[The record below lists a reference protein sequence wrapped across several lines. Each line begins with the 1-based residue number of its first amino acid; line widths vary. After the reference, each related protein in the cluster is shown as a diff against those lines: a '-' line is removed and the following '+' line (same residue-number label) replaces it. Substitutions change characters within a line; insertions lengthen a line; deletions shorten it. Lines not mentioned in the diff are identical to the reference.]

1 MTPSPK
7 FIPANGIAR
16 AISILA
22 EPGQVVELRALADTA
37 IHSGYFND
45 YAACARFAEVLDCDP
60 SVHGCYVTL
69 NMVNP
74 ALLARRANRI
84 KMHLSRSD
92 TTTSDADILRRRW
105 LPIDIDPVRPSG
117 VSSTDAEHELARA
130 KAEEIAG
137 WLSQFGFPEPVT
149 GDSGNGAH
157 LLYRIDLPNDELSTK
172 LVKSVLGILDL
183 LFSDTAVSVDMA
195 NYNAG
200 RIWKLYG
207 TVAKKG
213 DHIPERPHRRSR
225 IISVPDRVDVVSL
238 ELLEKLG
245 KVLPAASSSPSES
258 PVETKGYKN
267 AVNLSVWLRAHH
279 ISVNVEK
286 PYQNGRIYLLESC
299 PFSTAHKNG
308 AYAIQF
314 AGGAIHAGCHH
325 ASCGGGKQ
333 RWKELREMFE
343 TKEEK
348 QKNRD
353 ERLIDGKREWARAK
367 VAADGAGTF
376 PAGAGKSL
384 AGVRPVVSLL
394 ETPVGTEK
402 RLTGVCPAVS
412 FIESTAG
419 EKPHDCFRDLWK
431 DPNPVRPDG
440 YRESSPVYAPTGSV
454 NNKNPARPDGL
465 REKSPVYASTG
476 SVNNENLARPDGYR
490 EKSPIYSST
499 GNVSNENPARPDGYR
514 EKSPIYSSTGSVN
527 NENPARPDGH
537 REGSPSYAP
546 TGTANKE
553 NPAQQDTNPETLP
566 EYATTDA
573 GNAERLIAAYG
584 DRARYCAAFN
594 AWYLWNGNIWV
605 RDDAGKMLLI
615 ATDVARSIH
624 REAAVA
630 STADRSRALS
640 RWAIISESL
649 HARKAMI
656 DSAAPHI
663 PVLPGEFDARPE
675 LFNCRNGTLE
685 LATMTFREHRKEEML
700 TKKAAVDYDEKAQ
713 CPQWLAHLNLIFSSD
728 TDYLSGF
735 QSMCGYTLLGTNPQQ
750 IMFILYGRGRN
761 GKSKTIEVL
770 ARLFADYA
778 VNIAADSLMAKRF
791 ENARSD
797 LARLAGARLATA
809 AEGAEGAR
817 MDEAII
823 KQITGE
829 YVITV
834 RKLYENEF
842 EFTPVAKIWMT
853 TNHEPVIPGTDDG
866 IWRRIWMVP
875 FSVQIPEEKCD
886 PDIAAKLLAESSGIL
901 NWCLAGLSRYYA
913 NGNRLVQPRKVSQ
926 ATANLR
932 TVSDTVGL
940 FLATECAF
948 EVGGRIPRLTLKE
961 TFEKWCAEEG
971 VRNRISSTKL
981 WNALRERGVVDGGK
995 SGYDRI
1001 WSGVRLK
1008 NEEERIAAE
1017 NKRMGQASL
1026 AGV

>member
-1 MTPSPK
+1 MTPSPLV
-7 FIPANGIAR
+7 IPANGIAR

-69 NMVNP
+69 NVVNP

-84 KMHLSRSD
+84 KMHISRSE
-92 TTTSDADILRRRW
+92 TTTSDADIIRRRW
-105 LPIDIDPVRPSG
+105 LPIDIDPVRPGG

-130 KAEEIAG
+130 KAEDIAG

-157 LLYRIDLPNDELSTK
+157 LLYRIDLPNNEPSTK
-172 LVKSVLGILDL
+172 LVKSVLGTLDL
-183 LFSDTAVSVDMA
+183 LFSDTTVSVDTA

-225 IISVPDRVDVVSL
+225 IISVPDQLDVVSA
-238 ELLEKLG
+238 ELLEKLDT
-245 KVLPAASSSPSES
+245 VLPASGSSPSES

-267 AVNLSVWLRAHH
+267 AVNLSVWLRAHS

-286 PYQNGRIYLLESC
+286 PYQNGRIYLLEAC
-299 PFSTAHKNG
+299 PFSSAHKDG

-343 TKEEK
+343 TNEEK
-348 QKNRD
+348 QKCRD
-353 ERLIDGKREWARAK
+353 ERLIAGKREWARAK
-367 VAADGAGTF
+367 VAAEGAGT
-376 PAGAGKSL
+376 GKSL
-384 AGVRPVVSLL
+384 AGVRSVVSFL
-394 ETPVGTEK
+394 ETPAGAEK
-402 RLTGVCPAVS
+402 RLNGVRPEVS
-412 FIESTAG
+412 FFETPAR
-419 EKPHDCFRDLWK
+419 EKPHDFFRDLWK
-431 DPNPVRPDG
+431 DPNPVRPDRD
-440 YRESSPVYAPTGSV
+440 RESSTVFAPTGTVNNKNPARPDELREGSPVYAPTGSV
-454 NNKNPARPDGL
+454 NNKNPARPDEL
-465 REKSPVYASTG
+465 REGSPVYAPTG
-476 SVNNENLARPDGYR
+476 SVNKENPACPDGYR
-490 EKSPIYSST
+490 EGSPVYAPT
-499 GNVSNENPARPDGYR
+499 GTVNKENPARPDGYR
-514 EKSPIYSSTGSVN
+514 EGSPVYASTGTV
-527 NENPARPDGH
+527 
-537 REGSPSYAP
+537 
-546 TGTANKE
+546 NKE
-553 NPAQQDTNPETLP
+553 NPAQHNADPETPP

-594 AWYLWNGNIWV
+594 AWYLWNGNVWV

-656 DSAAPHI
+656 DSAAPHC
-663 PVLPGEFDARPE
+663 PVLPCEFDARPE

-685 LATMTFREHRKEEML
+685 LATMSFREHRKEEML
-700 TKKAAVDYDEKAQ
+700 TKKAAVDYDAKAQ
-713 CPQWLAHLNLIFSSD
+713 CPRWLAHLNLIFGSD

-948 EVGGRIPRLTLKE
+948 EVGAKIPRTTFREILEKWFDEEGIKYPPHSRKVANILKE
-961 TFEKWCAEEG
+961 HG
-971 VRNRISSTKL
+971 VT
-981 WNALRERGVVDGGK
+981 DGGRSNGERYWAGIRWK
-995 SGYDRI
+995 NANERAILEQAGSFQDVL
-1001 WSGVRLK
+1001 SGV
-1008 NEEERIAAE
+1008 
-1017 NKRMGQASL
+1017 
-1026 AGV
+1026 

>member
-1 MTPSPK
+1 MTPSPE

-22 EPGQVVELRALADTA
+22 EPGEVVELRALADTA

-69 NMVNP
+69 NVVNP
-74 ALLARRANRI
+74 DLLARRANRI
-84 KMHLSRSD
+84 KMHLSRSE
-92 TTTSDADILRRRW
+92 TTTSDADIIRRRW

-157 LLYRIDLPNDELSTK
+157 LLYRIDLPNDEHSTK
-172 LVKSVLGILDL
+172 LVKLVLGTLDL
-183 LFSDTAVSVDMA
+183 LFSNTAVSVDTA

-225 IISVPDRVDVVSL
+225 IISVPDRLDVVSA

-245 KVLPAASSSPSES
+245 TVLPASGSSPSES

-267 AVNLSVWLRAHH
+267 AVNLSVWLRVHN

-299 PFSTAHKNG
+299 PFSSAHKDG

-325 ASCGGGKQ
+325 ATCGGGKQ

-343 TKEEK
+343 TNEEK
-348 QKNRD
+348 QKSRD
-353 ERLIDGKREWARAK
+353 ERLIAGKREWARAK
-367 VAADGAGTF
+367 VAAEAAGT
-376 PAGAGKSL
+376 GKSL
-384 AGVRPVVSLL
+384 AGDRSVVSFLETSAGAEKRLNGVRPAVSFL
-394 ETPVGTEK
+394 ESPAGTEK
-402 RLTGVCPAVS
+402 RPTSVCPEVS
-412 FIESTAG
+412 FFETPAR
-419 EKPHDCFRDLWK
+419 EKPHDFFRDLWK
-431 DPNPVRPDG
+431 DPNPVRPDRDRESSPVDAPTGSVNKKNTVCPDG

-454 NNKNPARPDGL
+454 NK
-465 REKSPVYASTG
+465 
-476 SVNNENLARPDGYR
+476 
-490 EKSPIYSST
+490 
-499 GNVSNENPARPDGYR
+499 ENPARPDGHR
-514 EKSPIYSSTGSVN
+514 DGSPVYVPTGSVN
-527 NENPARPDGH
+527 NENPAHPNGY
-537 REGSPSYAP
+537 REGSPVYSP
-546 TGTANKE
+546 NGTLNRE
-553 NPAQQDTNPETLP
+553 NPAQQDTYP

-594 AWYLWNGNIWV
+594 AWYLWNGNVWV

-630 STADRSRALS
+630 ATADRSRALS

-700 TKKAAVDYDEKAQ
+700 TKKAAVDYDETAQ
-713 CPQWLAHLNLIFSSD
+713 CPQWLAHLNLIFGSD

-875 FSVQIPEEKCD
+875 FSVQIPDEKCD

-948 EVGGRIPRLTLKE
+948 EAGAKIPRTTFREILGKWFDEEGIKYPPHSRKVANILKEHGVTDGGRSNGERYWAGIRWK
-961 TFEKWCAEEG
+961 
-971 VRNRISSTKL
+971 
-981 WNALRERGVVDGGK
+981 NANERAILEQAGSFQDVL
-995 SGYDRI
+995 
-1001 WSGVRLK
+1001 SGV
-1008 NEEERIAAE
+1008 
-1017 NKRMGQASL
+1017 
-1026 AGV
+1026 

>member
-1 MTPSPK
+1 MTNDPSPT
-7 FIPANGIAR
+7 FIPVNGIAR
-16 AISILA
+16 VLSVLA

-37 IHSGYFND
+37 IHSGYFSD

-69 NMVNP
+69 NVVNP
-74 ALLARRANRI
+74 ALIARRANRI

-92 TTTSDADILRRRW
+92 ATTSDADIVRRRW

-117 VSSTDAEHELARA
+117 VSSTDAEHELALR
-130 KAEEIAG
+130 KAEEITG
-137 WLSQFGFPEPVT
+137 WLSGLGFSEPVT

-157 LLYRIDLPNDELSTK
+157 LLYRIDLPNDAPSTQ
-172 LVKSVLGILDL
+172 LVKAVLVTLDF
-183 LFSDTAVSVDMA
+183 LFSDTGVTVDTA

-207 TVAKKG
+207 TLAKKG
-213 DHIPERPHRRSR
+213 DHTPERPHRRSR
-225 IISVPDRVDVVSL
+225 ILSVPGSLAVVTMEQLHELAAHLPIEASALLPTTTGSQPPAGKENAFNLGTWLTSHGIKVRVS
-238 ELLEKLG
+238 
-245 KVLPAASSSPSES
+245 
-258 PVETKGYKN
+258 
-267 AVNLSVWLRAHH
+267 
-279 ISVNVEK
+279 K
-286 PYQNGRIYLLESC
+286 PYGNGGTLFTLDQC
-299 PFSTAHKNG
+299 PFSSAHKDG

-314 AGGAIHAGCHH
+314 DRGAIHAGCHH
-325 ASCGGGKQ
+325 ATCGGGKQ
-333 RWKELREMFE
+333 RWKELQEKYE
-343 TKEEK
+343 TKDEK
-348 QKNRD
+348 HNRQ
-353 ERLIDGKREWARAK
+353 EQRISSWSRERAK
-367 VAADGAGTF
+367 AKTGAENQT
-376 PAGAGKSL
+376 
-384 AGVRPVVSLL
+384 V
-394 ETPVGTEK
+394 
-402 RLTGVCPAVS
+402 
-412 FIESTAG
+412 
-419 EKPHDCFRDLWK
+419 
-431 DPNPVRPDG
+431 
-440 YRESSPVYAPTGSV
+440 PTGD
-454 NNKNPARPDGL
+454 AERQD
-465 REKSPVYASTG
+465 
-476 SVNNENLARPDGYR
+476 
-490 EKSPIYSST
+490 
-499 GNVSNENPARPDGYR
+499 
-514 EKSPIYSSTGSVN
+514 
-527 NENPARPDGH
+527 
-537 REGSPSYAP
+537 AP
-546 TGTANKE
+546 
-553 NPAQQDTNPETLP
+553 L
-566 EYATTDA
+566 EYALTDA
-573 GNAERLIAAYG
+573 GNAERLIAQHG
-584 DRARYCAAFN
+584 DSIRYCATFN
-594 AWYLWNGNIWV
+594 SWYLWNGDVWV

-624 REAAVA
+624 SEAAVA
-630 STADRSRALS
+630 PTADRSRALS

-685 LATMTFREHRKEEML
+685 LETMTFREHRKEEML

-713 CPQWLAHLNLIFSSD
+713 CPQWLAHLNLIFGSD
-728 TDYLSGF
+728 DDYLSGF

-842 EFTPVAKIWMT
+842 EFSPVAKIWMT

-886 PDIAAKLLAESSGIL
+886 TDIAAKLLSESSGIL

-940 FLATECAF
+940 FLAGECVL
-948 EVGGRIPRLTLKE
+948 ESKMKLPRSDLRE
-961 TFEKWCAEEG
+961 IFVKWCEEEG
-971 VRNRISSTKL
+971 INRAPSARKL
-981 WNALRERGVVDGGK
+981 ASALQDRGVVDGGK
-995 SGYDRI
+995 SMNNRFWLGIR
-1001 WSGVRLK
+1001 WK
-1008 NEEERIAAE
+1008 NEDERDE
-1017 NKRMGQASL
+1017 YERVQSVQRTL
-1026 AGV
+1026 VRV